1 MLSQTLLV
9 CWALIVIL
17 LGFSFFR
24 LSRRRRRPSKLNM
37 KAGNASLQPAP
48 AGLDPQDATTLDCWF
63 NYNGHLWEAHEVLGV
78 PAGASFGE
86 IQKAH
91 QDLVAEMGLSSRAL
105 LDYALKSLEK
115 KYG

>member
-78 PAGASFGE
+78 KHNLKLNLKLNLEVGLEISFKIELG
-86 IQKAH
+86 QARFWAP
-91 QDLVAEMGLSSRAL
+91 L
-105 LDYALKSLEK
+105 Y
-115 KYG
+115 